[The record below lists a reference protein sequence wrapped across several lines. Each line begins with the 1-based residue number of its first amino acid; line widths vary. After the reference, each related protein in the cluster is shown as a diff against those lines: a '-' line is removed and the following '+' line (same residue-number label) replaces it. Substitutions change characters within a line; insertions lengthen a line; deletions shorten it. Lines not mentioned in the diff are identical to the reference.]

1 MELMY
6 LQVEIYKLSFSSI
19 PDTLL
24 EKQMQLEQLRSLKP
38 SFKTYEILKKIK
50 DIEVQISAKEGK

>member
-1 MELMY
+1 MY

-24 EKQMQLEQLRSLKP
+24 DMQMQLEQLRSLKP
-38 SFKTYEILKKIK
+38 SFKTYEILKRMK
-50 DIEVQISAKEGK
+50 DIEVQISAK